1 MKGVQM
7 IQFENVS
14 KKYRGTDAEVVK
26 DISFTI
32 PSGQI
37 VVLIGPSGC
46 GKTTCLKMINRLVK
60 ISSGKIYIDGK
71 DIMDQDPIELRRNMG
86 YVIQQTG
93 LFPHMTVRENI
104 EVIPRLQKKD
114 PEEIDKRTEK
124 LMKMVGLDA
133 DQYLDRYPTQLS
145 GGQLQRV
152 GVARAFATD
161 PDIILM
167 DEPFSALDPITRS
180 QLQDELLF
188 LQSKLK
194 KTIVFVT
201 HDMDEAV
208 KIADRICI
216 INGGRIVQYDTPEEI
231 MKHPANEYVADFV
244 GKNRIWANPEYIR
257 AEDIML
263 PDPLAVPQTLSA
275 LHAIEQM
282 REKHVTSAM
291 VLDDDEKLIGY
302 VRATDIQRAADKN
315 VPVSALMKDCGVTV
329 VPEDDLVKLLDLIN
343 KNDVQALPV
352 VNRWG
357 RLEGLIT
364 NSSLVTTMSRQYIDL
379 EKEVSA

>member
-1 MKGVQM
+1 M
-7 IQFENVS
+7 IQFEKVS
-14 KKYRGTDAEVVK
+14 KKYRGMQEDVVK

-32 PSGQI
+32 PSGEI

-46 GKTTCLKMINRLVK
+46 GKTTCLKMINRL
-60 ISSGKIYIDGK
+60 IRLTSGKILIDGK
-71 DIMDQDPIELRRNMG
+71 DIMEQDPIKLRRNMG

-93 LFPHMTVRENI
+93 LFPHMTVKENI
-104 EVIPRLQKKD
+104 EVIPRLEKKD
-114 PEEIDKRTEK
+114 QHEIDERTEK

-133 DQYLDRYPTQLS
+133 DQFLDRYPTQLS

-244 GKNRIWANPEYIR
+244 GKNRIWSNPEYIR

-275 LHAIEQM
+275 IHAIEQM

-291 VLDDDEKLIGY
+291 VLDDDSRFLGY
-302 VRATDIQRAADKN
+302 VRAVDIQRSPDKT
-315 VPVSALMKDCGVTV
+315 VPVSDLMKEAKVIAA
-329 VPEDDLVKLLDLIN
+329 PEDDLVKLLDLIN
-343 KNDVQALPV
+343 TNEVQALPV

-364 NSSLVTTMSRQYIDL
+364 NSSLVTTMSRQYIDT

>member
-1 MKGVQM
+1 M

-14 KKYRGTDAEVVK
+14 KKYRGTDVEVVK

-60 ISSGKIYIDGK
+60 ISSGKILIDGK
-71 DIMDQDPIELRRNMG
+71 DVMEQDPIELRRNMG

-93 LFPHMTVRENI
+93 LFPHMTVKENI
-104 EVIPRLQKKD
+104 EVIPRLEKKD
-114 PEEIDKRTEK
+114 PEEIDRRTEQ

-133 DQYLDRYPTQLS
+133 DQYLERYPTQLS

-257 AEDIML
+257 AQDIML
-263 PDPLAVPQTLSA
+263 PDPLAVPHTLSA

-291 VLDDDEKLIGY
+291 VLDDDEKFIGY
-302 VRATDIQRAADKN
+302 VRATDIQKASDKTA
-315 VPVSALMKDCGVTV
+315 PVSALMKEAKVTAA
-329 VPEDDLVKLLDLIN
+329 PEDDLVKLLDLMN
-343 KNDVQALPV
+343 KNEVPALPV

>member
-71 DIMDQDPIELRRNMG
+71 DVMDQYPIELRRNMG

>member
-1 MKGVQM
+1 M

-71 DIMDQDPIELRRNMG
+71 DIMDLDPIELRRNMG

>member
-1 MKGVQM
+1 M

-14 KKYRGTDAEVVK
+14 KKYRGTDDEVVK

-60 ISSGKIYIDGK
+60 ISSGKIRIDGK
-71 DIMDQDPIELRRNMG
+71 DVMEQDPIELRRNMG

-93 LFPHMTVRENI
+93 LFPHMTVKENI
-104 EVIPRLQKKD
+104 EVIPRLEKKD
-114 PEEIDKRTEK
+114 PEEIDRRTEQ

-133 DQYLDRYPTQLS
+133 DQYLERYPTQLS

-263 PDPLAVPQTLSA
+263 PDPLAVPHTLSA

-291 VLDDDEKLIGY
+291 VLDDDEKFIGY
-302 VRATDIQRAADKN
+302 VRATDIQKAPDKTA
-315 VPVSALMKDCGVTV
+315 PVSDLMKEAKVTAA
-329 VPEDDLVKLLDLIN
+329 PEDDLVKLLDLMN
-343 KNDVQALPV
+343 KNEVPALPV

>member
-1 MKGVQM
+1 M

-60 ISSGKIYIDGK
+60 ISSGKILIDGK
-71 DIMDQDPIELRRNMG
+71 DVMEQDPIELRRNMG

-93 LFPHMTVRENI
+93 LFPHMTVKENI
-104 EVIPRLQKKD
+104 EVIPRLEKKD
-114 PEEIDKRTEK
+114 PEEIDRRTEQ

-133 DQYLDRYPTQLS
+133 DPYLERYPTQLS

-257 AEDIML
+257 AEDIMI
-263 PDPLAVPQTLSA
+263 PDPLAVPHTLSA

-291 VLDDDEKLIGY
+291 VLDDDEKFIGY
-302 VRATDIQRAADKN
+302 VRATDIQKAPDKTA
-315 VPVSALMKDCGVTV
+315 PVSDLMKEAKVSAA
-329 VPEDDLVKLLDLIN
+329 PEDDLVKLLDLMN
-343 KNDVQALPV
+343 KNEVPALPV

>member
-1 MKGVQM
+1 M

-14 KKYRGTDAEVVK
+14 KKYRGTDDEVVK

-60 ISSGKIYIDGK
+60 ISSGKILIDGK
-71 DIMDQDPIELRRNMG
+71 DVMEQDPIELRRNMG

-93 LFPHMTVRENI
+93 LFPHMTVKENI
-104 EVIPRLQKKD
+104 EVIPRLEKKD
-114 PEEIDKRTEK
+114 TEEIDRRTEQ

-133 DQYLDRYPTQLS
+133 DQYLESYPTQLS

>member
-1 MKGVQM
+1 M

-14 KKYRGTDAEVVK
+14 KKYRGTDDEVVK

-60 ISSGKIYIDGK
+60 ISSGKILIDGK
-71 DIMDQDPIELRRNMG
+71 DVMEQDPIELRRNMG

-93 LFPHMTVRENI
+93 LFPHMTVKENI
-104 EVIPRLQKKD
+104 EVIPRLEKKD
-114 PEEIDKRTEK
+114 PEEIDRRTEQ

-133 DQYLDRYPTQLS
+133 DQYLERYPTQLS

>member
-1 MKGVQM
+1 M

-14 KKYRGTDAEVVK
+14 KKYRGTDDEVVK

-60 ISSGKIYIDGK
+60 ISSGKILIDGK
-71 DIMDQDPIELRRNMG
+71 DVMEQDPIELRRNMG

-93 LFPHMTVRENI
+93 LFPHMTVKENI
-104 EVIPRLQKKD
+104 EVIPRLEKKD
-114 PEEIDKRTEK
+114 PEEIDRRTEQ

-133 DQYLDRYPTQLS
+133 DQYLERYPTQLS

-161 PDIILM
+161 PDILLM

-263 PDPLAVPQTLSA
+263 PDPLAVPHTLSA

-315 VPVSALMKDCGVTV
+315 VSVSVRIAII
-329 VPEDDLVKLLDLIN
+329 LLIL
-343 KNDVQALPV
+343 
-352 VNRWG
+352 
-357 RLEGLIT
+357 
-364 NSSLVTTMSRQYIDL
+364 SF
-379 EKEVSA
+379 

>member
-1 MKGVQM
+1 M

-60 ISSGKIYIDGK
+60 ISSGKILIDGK
-71 DIMDQDPIELRRNMG
+71 DVMEQDPIELRRNMG

-93 LFPHMTVRENI
+93 LFPHMTVKENI
-104 EVIPRLQKKD
+104 EVIPRLEKKD
-114 PEEIDKRTEK
+114 PEEIDRRTEQ

-133 DQYLDRYPTQLS
+133 DQYLERYPTQLS

-257 AEDIML
+257 AQDIML
-263 PDPLAVPQTLSA
+263 PDPLAVPHTLSA

-291 VLDDDEKLIGY
+291 VLDDDEKFIGY
-302 VRATDIQRAADKN
+302 VRATDIQKAPDKTA
-315 VPVSALMKDCGVTV
+315 PVSDLMKEAKVTAA
-329 VPEDDLVKLLDLIN
+329 PEDDLVKLLDLMN
-343 KNDVQALPV
+343 KNEVPALPV

>member
-1 MKGVQM
+1 M

-14 KKYRGTDAEVVK
+14 KKYRGTDDEVVK

-60 ISSGKIYIDGK
+60 ISSGKILIDGK
-71 DIMDQDPIELRRNMG
+71 DVMEQDPIELRRNMG

-93 LFPHMTVRENI
+93 LFPHMTVKENI
-104 EVIPRLQKKD
+104 EVIPRLEKKD
-114 PEEIDKRTEK
+114 PEEIDRRTEQ

-133 DQYLDRYPTQLS
+133 DQYLERYPTQLS

-257 AEDIML
+257 AEDIMI
-263 PDPLAVPQTLSA
+263 PDPLAVPHTLSA

-291 VLDDDEKLIGY
+291 VLDDDEKFIGY
-302 VRATDIQRAADKN
+302 VRATDIQKAPDKTA
-315 VPVSALMKDCGVTV
+315 PVSDLMKEAKVTAA
-329 VPEDDLVKLLDLIN
+329 PEDDLVKLLDLMN
-343 KNDVQALPV
+343 KNEVPALPV

>member
-1 MKGVQM
+1 M
-7 IQFENVS
+7 IQFEKVS

-26 DISFTI
+26 DISLTI

-60 ISSGKIYIDGK
+60 ITSGRILIDGN
-71 DIMDQDPIELRRNMG
+71 DIMEQDPIKLRRNMG

-104 EVIPRLQKKD
+104 EVIPRLEKR
-114 PEEIDKRTEK
+114 PEEEIENRTEE

-133 DQYLDRYPTQLS
+133 DEFLDRYPTQLS

-180 QLQDELLF
+180 QLQDELIF
-188 LQSKLK
+188 LQSRLK

-244 GKNRIWANPEYIR
+244 GRNRIWANPEYIR
-257 AEDIML
+257 ARDIML
-263 PDPLAVPQTLSA
+263 TDPLVVPESLSA
-275 LHAIEQM
+275 IHAMEQM

-291 VLDDDEKLIGY
+291 VLDEEECFKGY
-302 VRATDIQRAADKN
+302 VRGIDIQRAEDKN
-315 VPVSALMKDCGVTV
+315 VAVSTLMRQAKAVAS
-329 VPEDDLVKLLDLIN
+329 PEDDLVKLLDLIN
-343 KNDVQALPV
+343 TNDAQALPV
-352 VNRWG
+352 VNQWG

-379 EKEVSA
+379 GKEAAS